1 METYS
6 QSVQL
11 RFDALDAYLKESSA
25 SLFKVFDER
34 DRRYAELA
42 AAESKRLDSIMVAE
56 ARRIDALLVASA
68 SAVGLASQRAELT
81 ASTLAERVDTSAKA
95 LAAQVEVTAKAAAGA
110 VEATAKALAARI
122 EPLEAARYVQA
133 GRSGISAPLMVMLA
147 GLGGGAI
154 LWIIEHLLLA
164 AK

>member
-6 QSVQL
+6 QGVQL
-11 RFDALDAYLKESSA
+11 RFDALETYLKESSA
-25 SLFKVFDER
+25 NLFKVFDER

-42 AAESKRLDSIMVAE
+42 AAESKRLDAIMAAE
-56 ARRIDALLVASA
+56 ARRIDALLVKSA
-68 SAVGLASQRAELT
+68 EEVGLASKRAEIT
-81 ASTLAERVDTSAKA
+81 ASTLAERVDTSARA
-95 LAAQVEVTAKAAAGA
+95 LASQNEETAKAAALA
-110 VEATAKALAARI
+110 VEAIAKTLSARI

-154 LWIIEHLLLA
+154 LWIIEHLLLT